1 MYIMKVNIGLTSEDI
16 AKSLVLLNG
25 LLADHFTLLLKTWQ
39 FHWNVIGSSFGSY
52 HEAMLKLYEAEIE
65 RVDGV
70 AERVRALGGRPLGSM
85 EAMLQ
90 ANHIQEYE
98 MSQPLPTNMEMW
110 KIISADWDTVIRRIR
125 EIHDQVPPA
134 DQGTLNFLE
143 DMIESM
149 EKEAWM
155 NRSYNEMR

>member
-1 MYIMKVNIGLTSEDI
+1 MVNIGLSGADI
-16 AKSLVLLNG
+16 TKSITLLNG

-39 FHWNVIGSSFGSY
+39 FHWNVVGTSFGSY

-65 RVDGV
+65 RVDDV

-90 ANHIQEYE
+90 ANHLQEYE
-98 MSQPLPTNMEMW
+98 MSQPVPADLEMW
-110 KIISADWDTVIRRIR
+110 RIISNDWDAVIRHIR
-125 EIHDQVPPA
+125 EIHDQIPQQ
-134 DQGTLNFLE
+134 DQATLNFLE
-143 DMIESM
+143 DMIENM

-155 NRSYNEMR
+155 NRSYNAHPSN

>member
-1 MYIMKVNIGLTSEDI
+1 MVNIGLSGADI
-16 AKSLVLLNG
+16 TKSITLLNG

-39 FHWNVIGSSFGSY
+39 FHWNVVGTSFGSY

-65 RVDGV
+65 RVDDV

-90 ANHIQEYE
+90 ANHLQEYE
-98 MSQPLPTNMEMW
+98 MSQPVPADLEMW
-110 KIISADWDTVIRRIR
+110 SIIYKDRDPVIRHIR
-125 EIHDQVPPA
+125 EIHDQIP
-134 DQGTLNFLE
+134 QQYQHTLNFLE
-143 DMIESM
+143 DMIENM

-155 NRSYNEMR
+155 NRSYNAHPSN

>member
-1 MYIMKVNIGLTSEDI
+1 MINIGLEPSYAANSI
-16 AKSLVLLNG
+16 ALLNG

-39 FHWNVIGSSFGSY
+39 FHWNVKGSSFGSY

-65 RVDGV
+65 RVDDV

-90 ANHIQEYE
+90 ANHVQEYS
-98 MSQPLPTNMEMW
+98 MSQPEPKDLEMW
-110 KIISADWDTVIRRIR
+110 KIITDDWEAVIRRIR
-125 EIHDQVPPA
+125 EIHDKIEPQ

-143 DMIESM
+143 DMIEIM

-155 NRSYNEMR
+155 NRSYNEKA

>member
-1 MYIMKVNIGLTSEDI
+1 MKVNIGLTSEDI

-65 RVDGV
+65 RVDDV

-90 ANHIQEYE
+90 ANHIQEFE
-98 MSQPLPTNMEMW
+98 MPQPLPTDMEMW

>member
-1 MYIMKVNIGLTSEDI
+1 MVNIGLTGADI
-16 AKSLVLLNG
+16 TKSITLLNG

-39 FHWNVIGSSFGSY
+39 FHWNVVGTSFGSY

-65 RVDGV
+65 RVDDV

-90 ANHIQEYE
+90 ANHVQEYE
-98 MSQPLPTNMEMW
+98 MSKPVPADLEMW
-110 KIISADWDTVIRRIR
+110 SIISTDWDTVIRHIR
-125 EIHDQVPPA
+125 EIHDQIPEQ

-155 NRSYNEMR
+155 NRSYNAQPGN

>member
-1 MYIMKVNIGLTSEDI
+1 MKVNIGLTSEDI

-85 EAMLQ
+85 EAMLDRKSTRL
-90 ANHIQEYE
+90 NSSHI
-98 MSQPLPTNMEMW
+98 L
-110 KIISADWDTVIRRIR
+110 
-125 EIHDQVPPA
+125 
-134 DQGTLNFLE
+134 
-143 DMIESM
+143 
-149 EKEAWM
+149 
-155 NRSYNEMR
+155 